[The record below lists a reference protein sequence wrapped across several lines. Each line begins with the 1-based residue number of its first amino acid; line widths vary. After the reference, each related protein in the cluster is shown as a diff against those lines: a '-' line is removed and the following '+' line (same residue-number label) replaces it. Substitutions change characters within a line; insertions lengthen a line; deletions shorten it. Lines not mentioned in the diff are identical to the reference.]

1 MKKLKTFLLT
11 LLFLATVPFATMTA
25 RASEI
30 DTIND
35 PIMTLSNDAIL
46 LDYSTFSIKADGS
59 IVYDESNNVQ
69 RLSDIV
75 TGSMSYYYLGK
86 DSKNRP
92 TYQMVMSI
100 VSQTN
105 LKSSVLSTKAEGVTT
120 WHDNSV
126 NHSGKNRNK
135 Y

>member
-46 LDYSTFSIKADGS
+46 LDYSTFSIVS
-59 IVYDESNNVQ
+59 DE
-69 RLSDIV
+69 
-75 TGSMSYYYLGK
+75 
-86 DSKNRP
+86 
-92 TYQMVMSI
+92 
-100 VSQTN
+100 
-105 LKSSVLSTKAEGVTT
+105 
-120 WHDNSV
+120 
-126 NHSGKNRNK
+126 
-135 Y
+135 